1 MKQAKTMEEVL
12 ALWREGERVLDTV
25 EPGSIDHYEVVLA
38 VERMR
43 ELYSDLGQ
51 AADISPHVLARAR
64 ETIDD
69 ARTLIDNVA
78 RPNRIAERVPQKS
91 HDGAP

>member
-1 MKQAKTMEEVL
+1 MMQAKTMEEVL
-12 ALWREGERVLDTV
+12 ALWREGERLLDTV
-25 EPGSIDHYEVVLA
+25 EPGSTDHDAVVLA

-51 AADISPHVLARAR
+51 AADISPQVAARAR

-69 ARTLIDNVA
+69 ARALIDNVA
-78 RPNRIAERVPQKS
+78 RPNRVAKRVPHKG

>member
-1 MKQAKTMEEVL
+1 MMQAKTMEEVL
-12 ALWREGERVLDTV
+12 ALWREGERLLDTV
-25 EPGSIDHYEVVLA
+25 EPGSTDHETVVLA

-51 AADISPHVLARAR
+51 AADISPQVVARAR

-69 ARTLIDNVA
+69 ARALIDNVA
-78 RPNRIAERVPQKS
+78 RPNRVAKRVPQKG